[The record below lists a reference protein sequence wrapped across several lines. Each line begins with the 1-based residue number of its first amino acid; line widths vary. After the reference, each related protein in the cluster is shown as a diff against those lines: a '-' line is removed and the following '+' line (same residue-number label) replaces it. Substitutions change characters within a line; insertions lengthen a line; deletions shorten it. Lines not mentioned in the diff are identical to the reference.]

1 MYVKRIGNVMPRRTH
16 DDSLKTKKNILASA
30 QRLFT
35 RRGFERTSLSDIAK
49 YAGVTRGAIYW
60 HFENKEHFS
69 LNLLNE
75 ASDVN
80 ESDPLGKFKTWLG
93 GIVEDQNI
101 KFMNSPF
108 MSMMIA
114 IVNGSS
120 GNKSLRDKFL
130 EKNAHRHECFA
141 MVLKNAIAKKQLPTN
156 LDISAAVEHLGVFFV
171 GYMHQARM
179 NLADEVKK
187 NFAFY
192 VDLEMETISHIT
204 KDALNKKS
212 LMQHL

>member
-1 MYVKRIGNVMPRRTH
+1 MPRRTH
-16 DDSLKTKKNILASA
+16 DDSLETKKNILASA

-60 HFENKEHFS
+60 HFENKEELLLCLIDSLEQDQFS
-69 LNLLNE
+69 VNLLNE

-80 ESDPLGKFKTWLG
+80 ETDPLGKFKSWLG

-101 KFMNSPF
+101 KFMNSAF

-114 IVNGSS
+114 IMNGSS
-120 GNKSLRDKFL
+120 GNQSLRDKFL
-130 EKNAHRHECFA
+130 EKIAQKHECFA
-141 MVLKNAIAKKQLPTN
+141 MVLKNAIAKKQLPAN

-171 GYMHQARM
+171 GYMHQTRM
-179 NLADEVKK
+179 NLADEIKK

-204 KDALNKKS
+204 KDALNKKV
-212 LMQHL
+212 

>member
-60 HFENKEHFS
+60 HFENKEELLICLIDSIEQDHFS

-141 MVLKNAIAKKQLPTN
+141 MVLKNAIAKNSFLQILIYLLQLN
-156 LDISAAVEHLGVFFV
+156 I
-171 GYMHQARM
+171 
-179 NLADEVKK
+179 
-187 NFAFY
+187 
-192 VDLEMETISHIT
+192 
-204 KDALNKKS
+204 
-212 LMQHL
+212 